1 MIDLSNQ
8 VILTT
13 AAGAGIGFAV
23 TLRLLEGGA
32 TVVATDID
40 ATALENLDNKA
51 ASLGY
56 ADRLS
61 TTPILHYSITPTL
74 QHSVFQHSGV
84 NHDRTCPAPHHAHIG
99 HQSGGTAR

>member
-32 TVVATDID
+32 TVVATDFD

-61 TTPILHYSITPTL
+61 TTPILHYSNTSTL
-74 QHSVFQHSGV
+74 RISALRS
-84 NHDRTCPAPHHAHIG
+84 
-99 HQSGGTAR
+99 QS

>member
-40 ATALENLDNKA
+40 ATALDEIF
-51 ASLGY
+51 Y
-56 ADRLS
+56 
-61 TTPILHYSITPTL
+61 
-74 QHSVFQHSGV
+74 V
-84 NHDRTCPAPHHAHIG
+84 
-99 HQSGGTAR
+99 

>member
-61 TTPILHYSITPTL
+61 TTPILQHFNTPYFSTQESIMTELALPHTMPT
-74 QHSVFQHSGV
+74 SGTNPV
-84 NHDRTCPAPHHAHIG
+84 VPPANPH
-99 HQSGGTAR
+99 